1 LRSCWPRVAVA
12 ANAAHPWTG
21 RTFGRPDSRSLRTRR
36 RFNSVPQ
43 LAATVSAH
51 RAHRREQAM
60 NNRLIVGAAIGDCV
74 HVAGVVNFL
83 NLAEELGYETICLGP
98 AISVDALLEKVAAHD
113 PGVVAVGYRLTPENC
128 RNLLGELTAKAAT
141 TAGGRSWLF
150 GGTEPCVAIAHETG
164 LFQMAFAS
172 GASKQA
178 VV

>member
-83 NLAEELGYETICLGP
+83 NLAEELGYKTVCLGP
-98 AISVDALLEKVAAHD
+98 AVSVDTLLNHLAALD
-113 PGVVAVGYRLTPENC
+113 PARVAVGYRLTPENC
-128 RNLLGELTAKAAT
+128 RRLLAELADKIAARGERRRA
-141 TAGGRSWLF
+141 
-150 GGTEPCVAIAHETG
+150 
-164 LFQMAFAS
+164 
-172 GASKQA
+172 
-178 VV
+178 